1 MIHNFGADI
10 TSIIIYTL
18 SFIALFIG
26 SITDLKTRE
35 VPDWLN
41 YGLVISG
48 IGLNTLFMI
57 IYNQFIVEEI
67 TYHNITT
74 LKYTISPDSY
84 LINSLVGLVILFGI
98 AYFMFYA
105 GQWGGGDSKMIMGL
119 GAMIGIDVSFKTQ
132 QFLFGFFINAL
143 LIGAIYGLLWS
154 FYLIFKNKEKFWK
167 EFKKIL
173 SEKNILKTKKIM
185 IVILILLLSIFFF
198 TKLFYIKIL
207 ILSFAFLI
215 LTTFYLWIFVK
226 AIEKSSMYKLVEP
239 SKLTQGDWIVK
250 DIFIGGKYIT
260 GPKDLGIGK
269 NQIKKL
275 IEFYK
280 KGKVKKILIK
290 EGIPF
295 VPSFFIAFI
304 VTLVFGNPLVYL
316 IWDSLVQRFK

>member
-1 MIHNFGADI
+1 MTYNWLSIDFAPSLI
-10 TSIIIYTL
+10 TYSL

-41 YGLVISG
+41 YGLVFSG
-48 IGLNTLFMI
+48 LGLNLLFSIIYSNSSFVINSIIGL
-57 IYNQFIVEEI
+57 
-67 TYHNITT
+67 
-74 LKYTISPDSY
+74 TIF
-84 LINSLVGLVILFGI
+84 FGI
-98 AYFMFYA
+98 AYIMFYA

-119 GAMIGIDVSFKTQ
+119 GAIIGFDVSSVAS

-143 LIGAIYGLLWS
+143 FIGAIYGLFWS
-154 FYLIFKNKEKFWK
+154 FYLVLKNKKKFLK
-167 EFKKIL
+167 EFRKIL
-173 SEKNILKTKKIM
+173 LEKNILKTKKIM
-185 IVILILLLSIFFF
+185 IILLIILLIVFFLVD
-198 TKLFYIKIL
+198 LFYIKIL
-207 ILSFAFLI
+207 ILSIAFLM
-215 LTTFYLWIFVK
+215 LATFYLWIFIKSV
-226 AIEKSSMYKLVEP
+226 EKSCMYKLVEP
-239 SKLTQGDWIVK
+239 SKLTEGEWIVK

-260 GPKDLGIGK
+260 GPKDLGISK

-304 VTLVFGNPLVYL
+304 VTLVFGNPLM
-316 IWDSLVQRFK
+316 LVIRV